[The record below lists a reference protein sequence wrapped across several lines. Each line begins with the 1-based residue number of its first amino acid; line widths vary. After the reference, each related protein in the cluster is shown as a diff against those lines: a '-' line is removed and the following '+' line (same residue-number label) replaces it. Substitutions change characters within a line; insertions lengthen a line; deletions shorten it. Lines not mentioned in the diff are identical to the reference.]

1 MSKKVDTKTVGSF
14 PAFKI
19 INAWSQLCT
28 ERLVA
33 QGEAVSELW
42 DHLRNPKPDGQAKYD
57 FQDWMRDVSSIWER
71 SYNFME
77 DLWFFPVRL
86 GQEERPIWVSLS
98 WSRKSAPDTTQD
110 QVRLNA
116 RVDEDRNP
124 GPTKMEM
131 LGKDVA
137 EIKKEQIKVSLEN
150 NRSSLKVTIEGLAK
164 HPPPVG
170 HYVGFVTDPT
180 LPRPIAILFLT
191 VTD

>member
-1 MSKKVDTKTVGSF
+1 VSKKVDTKTVGSF

-77 DLWFFPVRL
+77 DLWFFPCAW
-86 GQEERPIWVSLS
+86 G
-98 WSRKSAPDTTQD
+98 RKSGQSGCRCRGAASRRPTPPRTRFASTRVWMRIATRAPPRWRCWERT
-110 QVRLNA
+110 
-116 RVDEDRNP
+116 
-124 GPTKMEM
+124 
-131 LGKDVA
+131 VA

-164 HPPPVG
+164 HPPPSATTWG
-170 HYVGFVTDPT
+170 S
-180 LPRPIAILFLT
+180 
-191 VTD
+191 